1 MKGKTLWEKMVEK
14 IKKEFSEQEYRL
26 FEKVNG
32 GDIEE
37 DHKLKIFCPDQY
49 TKDIIEKAF
58 GTKLKRILRDLD
70 YPMIELVF
78 EIKSDGKVEEI
89 KNIKEKVEE
98 IKKEGIHYGL
108 NPVYTFENFVP
119 GKNSEMAYTTAR
131 ACAHAPGQEYN
142 PLFIYGGVGLGKT
155 HLLHAIGNDI
165 LKRKR
170 NSRILL
176 ITTEELISKIV
187 EAIQKRKMNEF
198 RNKIRSFDVL
208 LIDDIHFLSGAE
220 FSQEALFHIFNSFY
234 NEKKQVVLTADRA
247 PWEMD
252 NIAERLVDR
261 FSWGL
266 VADIKPP
273 EYETRLAILKLKAE
287 ERGLEISED
296 VFELIAR
303 NVKKNVR
310 LLEGCIAK
318 LYAIQSLKRVKITVQ
333 MAQKYLSDIFSSSAL
348 NEPDDVVRVVSEYY
362 NIPKTEITG
371 KKQKKELVHARQ
383 VSMFIMKNVFNMTV
397 VEIAKYFD
405 KDHTTVLHAINKIES
420 QIQKNEKLKEEIM
433 DIEKSLKRV

>member
-1 MKGKTLWEKMVEK
+1 
-14 IKKEFSEQEYRL
+14 
-26 FEKVNG
+26 
-32 GDIEE
+32 
-37 DHKLKIFCPDQY
+37 
-49 TKDIIEKAF
+49 
-58 GTKLKRILRDLD
+58 
-70 YPMIELVF
+70 
-78 EIKSDGKVEEI
+78 
-89 KNIKEKVEE
+89 
-98 IKKEGIHYGL
+98 
-108 NPVYTFENFVP
+108 
-119 GKNSEMAYTTAR
+119 
-131 ACAHAPGQEYN
+131 
-142 PLFIYGGVGLGKT
+142 T

-165 LKRKR
+165 LKRKK
-170 NSRILL
+170 NFKILL

-187 EAIQKRKMNEF
+187 DAIQKRKMNEF
-198 RNKIRSFDVL
+198 RSKVRSFDVL

-234 NEKKQVVLTADRA
+234 NEKKQVVFTADRA

-266 VADIKPP
+266 VTDIKPP

-287 ERGLEISED
+287 EKGLEISED
-296 VFELIAR
+296 VLELIAR

-310 LLEGCIAK
+310 LLESCIAK
-318 LYAIQSLKRVKITVQ
+318 LYAIQSLKRIKITLP
-333 MAQKYLSDIFSSSAL
+333 MAQKYLSDIFSSAAI

-371 KKQKKELVHARQ
+371 KKQKKELVQARQ

-420 QIQKNEKLKEEIM
+420 QIQKNEKLKEDIM
-433 DIEKSLKRV
+433 EIEKMLKRV